1 MREKTTSDS
10 ITIMNEM
17 VMPNDANPM
26 GNLMGGNL
34 MRWMDIV
41 GGIAAGKHTEA
52 VCVTASVDNISF
64 QKAIHVGDVVTL
76 KAQVTR
82 AFNTSVEVYVEVS
95 THDIKGQNPRRSNNA
110 YFTFVAL
117 DDETKKPIKVPKLIP
132 ISEEEQRLFDGASRR
147 REVRLVLSGRMKPE
161 QATDL
166 KALFQ

>member
-1 MREKTTSDS
+1 MREKTVNESLT
-10 ITIMNEM
+10 TMTEM

-41 GGIAAGKHTEA
+41 GGIAAGKHCEA
-52 VCVTASVDNISF
+52 ITVTASVDNISF
-64 QKAIHVGDVVTL
+64 QKPIHVGDIVTL

-95 THDIKGQNPRRSNNA
+95 THNIKGQNPQRSNNA

-117 DDETKKPIKVPKLIP
+117 DDDTKKPIKVPKFIP
-132 ISEEEQRLFDGASRR
+132 ISEEEQRLFEGASRR
-147 REVRLVLSGRMKPE
+147 REVRLVLSGRMKPDE
-161 QATDL
+161 AKDL
-166 KALFQ
+166 KALFS